1 MWECPDFFE
10 LEGQG
15 FLLACPQG
23 VPAEEY
29 RYQNVYQCGYFPA
42 ELDFENRNY
51 QLGEFR
57 ELDRGFDFYAAQ
69 SFEDGKGRR
78 ILLGWMGM
86 PDADY
91 DNDVT
96 VKQGWIHAMAMPRE
110 LRVRDGRLIQKPL
123 EEMKGL
129 RKSEWRG
136 SIREFGIWKTE
147 TCCFEMRADLGEH
160 GASMTL
166 RLREDV
172 FLSYEGQ
179 ILTLSLGKSGCGR
192 GRRSIRLEELRNF
205 TVFSDTSSLEIFVND
220 GEEVITAR
228 VYSKEWSQSLGFEG
242 TEPAGTVVFYELGG
256 FTVV

>member
-23 VPAEEY
+23 VPSEEY

-51 QLGEFR
+51 QLGEFQ

-96 VKQGWIHAMAMPRE
+96 VKQGWIHAMAMPE
-110 LRVRDGRLIQKPL
+110 ASGGDEGP
-123 EEMKGL
+123 
-129 RKSEWRG
+129 SEKRMA
-136 SIREFGIWKTE
+136 RQHPGIWHLE
-147 TCCFEMRADLGEH
+147 NRDL
-160 GASMTL
+160 L
-166 RLREDV
+166 L
-172 FLSYEGQ
+172 
-179 ILTLSLGKSGCGR
+179 
-192 GRRSIRLEELRNF
+192 
-205 TVFSDTSSLEIFVND
+205 
-220 GEEVITAR
+220 
-228 VYSKEWSQSLGFEG
+228 
-242 TEPAGTVVFYELGG
+242 
-256 FTVV
+256 